1 VNSTQESTTS
11 SARYSKFLR
20 HHHLPFRK
28 ISANTLHAAIARMH
42 KNHKMVNEQL
52 FDSKTPTTGRYIHL
66 MQDEFRTQAYT
77 TLNRYVREKQLIAE
91 TDANELAVELEKQIK
106 TVGFKR

>member
-1 VNSTQESTTS
+1 
-11 SARYSKFLR
+11 
-20 HHHLPFRK
+20 
-28 ISANTLHAAIARMH
+28 
-42 KNHKMVNEQL
+42 MVNEQL